1 MPSPSTLVLGI
12 DGGLAHLG
20 WAVARVAKDQT
31 RPQVLDGGVIETV
44 KRTEGTA
51 ADSHTERAL
60 ELHKQLDAI
69 VAKWRPGE
77 VCAEAFSPPRDA
89 RNSSMLAWSWGVICA
104 IAGRAG
110 LPIRAKSPMPLKRA
124 FTGNQTAKK
133 DEMIAA
139 AEELYP
145 ESERLFFAL
154 PARNHEHLAD
164 AIAAIHYFHGKAA

>member
-1 MPSPSTLVLGI
+1 MASLVLGI

-20 WAVARVAKDQT
+20 WAVARVSRDQT

-60 ELHKQLDAI
+60 ELHEQLDAI
-69 VAKWRPGE
+69 VAKWKPSE

-89 RNSSMLAWSWGVICA
+89 RNAAMLAWSWGVICA

-139 AEELYP
+139 AHEAYP
-145 ESERLFFAL
+145 EADRLFFPLRA
-154 PARNHEHLAD
+154 ANHEHLAD
-164 AIAAIHYFHGKAA
+164 AIAAIHYFHGVTA